1 MKKKIIIIVS
11 IVVGILLL
19 AGGVFTYLYFR
30 PPTEEEMTRYQ
41 ETVSE
46 GDLLFEGREYSEAIN
61 QYNEAI
67 KIVHVDSDAYSKM
80 IDIYIL
86 KNDFDTALEIAQ
98 KAQNNLTSA
107 DVSILYAK
115 IADAYFKDEDYYNAR
130 INYEIAVSLN
140 GNPTTNLGLAKSY
153 VFSDKFDLAENLLKK
168 EYDNETV
175 DDAKILYVYILSTD
189 NTDTAKEFINLYTP
203 TDENKAIYF
212 EEFSSVLN
220 SLDEDELFNLTKL
233 SRIYINNG
241 YPSLAIKL
249 LEPKGDEITQYVDA
263 LYYLGKAYLETKQYD
278 KAVETLL
285 KSTSLLGYES
295 DKYWML
301 GRAYYYQDDMVN
313 AVTYYDMAVGYAGE
327 EITRDLVE
335 EYLNILLDANQ
346 ITKAQEVYSSLV
358 KTIKKEWLYLI
369 GLELYYSENDA
380 KFNYYLSE
388 LADMDMDDSE
398 KEEYLFWKIRKEIDD
413 TDTDNIDQD
422 FESLLALDRFNPKYY
437 WMKGVYLLSM
447 FDTESAKENF
457 EIAMEYDTQGD
468 VTKNVED
475 LLAQLE

>member
-11 IVVGILLL
+11 IVVGMLLL
-19 AGGVFTYLYFR
+19 VGGVFTYFYFR
-30 PPTEEEMTRYQ
+30 PPTEEEMSRYE

-46 GDLLFEGREYSEAIN
+46 GNLFFEGKEYSEAVKK
-61 QYNEAI
+61 YNDAI
-67 KIVHVDSDAYSKM
+67 KIVHVDFEAYSKI
-80 IDIYIL
+80 IDIYII
-86 KNDFDTALEIAQ
+86 KNDLDTALEISQ
-98 KAQNNLTSA
+98 KAQNSLTST
-107 DVSILYAK
+107 DSSFLYAK
-115 IADAYFKDEDYYNAR
+115 IADAYFNNEDFYNAR
-130 INYEIAVSLN
+130 INYEIAASLN

-153 VFSDKFDLAENLLKK
+153 VYNNKFDLAENLLKK
-168 EYDNETV
+168 EYDDQTV
-175 DDAKILYVYILSTD
+175 DDAKLLYSYILSTED
-189 NTDTAKEFINLYTP
+189 VEKAKEFVDEYIP
-203 TDENKAIYF
+203 VDENNTIYF
-212 EEFSSVLN
+212 EEFSSVLD

-233 SRIYINNG
+233 SRIVINNN

-249 LEPKGDEITQYVDA
+249 LEPKTEEISQYVDA

-285 KSTSLLGYES
+285 KSTSLIGYES

-327 EITRDLVE
+327 DITRELVE
-335 EYLNILLDANQ
+335 EYLNILLNSNQ

-358 KTIKKEWLYLI
+358 KTTKTEWLYLI

-380 KFNYYLSE
+380 KFEYYLDQLS
-388 LADMDMDDSE
+388 DMDMSDNE
-398 KEEYLFWKIRKEIDD
+398 KAEYLFWKIRKEIDD
-413 TDTDNIDQD
+413 SNTDNIEQD
-422 FESLLALDRFNPKYY
+422 FESLLELDRFNPNYY
-437 WMKGVYLLSM
+437 WMKGVYLLSI
-447 FDTESAKENF
+447 FDSESAKDNF

-468 VTKNVED
+468 VTQNVED